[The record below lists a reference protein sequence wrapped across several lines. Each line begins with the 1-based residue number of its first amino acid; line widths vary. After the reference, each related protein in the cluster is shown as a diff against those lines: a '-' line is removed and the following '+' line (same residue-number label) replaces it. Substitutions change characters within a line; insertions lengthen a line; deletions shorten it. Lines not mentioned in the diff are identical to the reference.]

1 MDISDLRLAP
11 ECGHCVRVQ
20 PAQHRANSGR
30 DTSRVLSILWLT
42 AQGSGLVGRTEPAD
56 DRLSLAELAAWRGMI
71 RVHSH
76 LLRELDAEM
85 TAGQGLT
92 LRTYEVLLFLGDA
105 PQHRL
110 RMSELSQSVLLSA
123 SGVSRLVDR
132 LARDGYVRR
141 ERCGQDGRGLY
152 AALTPAG
159 AKKLREARSTH
170 LEGIRRVFLE
180 RFSAADLARLA
191 GYWERVLPGA
201 AGTAA
206 PSRTRETRA

>member
-1 MDISDLRLAP
+1 VEQAAP
-11 ECGHCVRVQ
+11 V
-20 PAQHRANSGR
+20 
-30 DTSRVLSILWLT
+30 
-42 AQGSGLVGRTEPAD
+42 D
-56 DRLSLAELAAWRGMI
+56 DRLSLAELAAWRGML
-71 RVHSH
+71 RTHSH

-92 LRTYEVLLFLGDA
+92 LRTYEVLLFLEDA

-132 LARDGYVRR
+132 LERDGYVRR
-141 ERCGQDGRGLY
+141 ERCAVDGRGFY
-152 AALTPAG
+152 ATLTVAG
-159 AKKLREARSTH
+159 VEKLRDARSTH
-170 LEGIRRVFLE
+170 LEGIRRHFLG

-201 AGTAA
+201 ACADS
-206 PSRTRETRA
+206 PLPKRRAGR